1 MLEHI
6 SLQKMSRGY
15 YKVKNEDEN
24 RENRESMERKY
35 LENF

>member
-1 MLEHI
+1 MTFLGDAFT
-6 SLQKMSRGY
+6 SGGVY